1 MSCLLGETNVF
12 RQYTHDDG
20 RTSNPSRRQEPSGSH
35 YGYLSKSD
43 VKKSMNVDEKNND
56 VWEESHFII
65 TASRRKQTMTR
76 DHQCQILGK
85 LLLRNTIMAIYQRDV
100 FSV

>member
-1 MSCLLGETNVF
+1 MS
-12 RQYTHDDG
+12 
-20 RTSNPSRRQEPSGSH
+20 
-35 YGYLSKSD
+35 
-43 VKKSMNVDEKNND
+43 VDEKNND

>member
-1 MSCLLGETNVF
+1 M
-12 RQYTHDDG
+12 
-20 RTSNPSRRQEPSGSH
+20 
-35 YGYLSKSD
+35 K
-43 VKKSMNVDEKNND
+43 KNND

-76 DHQCQILGK
+76 DHQQILGK
-85 LLLRNTIMAIYQRDV
+85 LLLRNTIMAIYQREV